1 MGATRHQAIVRPT
14 GRAELDIAAARI
26 SEQALDTTDPTGSE
40 FVVDWR
46 RLAHVVRE
54 DWRVNQCDWT
64 QPGFR
69 AIAVHRFGTCV
80 GQLRRGLL
88 QKLLRRVHR
97 AMYRY
102 VRNHYGIELPV
113 TALIGRRVAIG
124 HQSGI
129 VVHANAVIGDEC
141 FIRHNVTIG
150 AASWERPNEAPTLGR
165 GVSVSPG
172 AVILGGITIGD
183 RAKIGPNAVVMVD
196 VPADTS
202 VFVTAPRMLSLVTGQ
217 APTRELESRLAGRE
231 R

>member
-1 MGATRHQAIVRPT
+1 MAG
-14 GRAELDIAAARI
+14 
-26 SEQALDTTDPTGSE
+26 
-40 FVVDWR
+40 WR
-46 RLAHVVRE
+46 RLPQLLRE
-54 DWRVNQCDWT
+54 DWRVNFRDWT

-80 GQLRRGLL
+80 GQLRRGPL
-88 QKLLRRVHR
+88 KMVLRRVHL

-113 TALIGRRVAIG
+113 TAVIGRRVIIG

-129 VVHANAVIGDEC
+129 VLHANAVIGDEC
-141 FIRHNVTIG
+141 FIRQNVTIG
-150 AASWERPNEAPTLGR
+150 ATTFERADEAPTLGR
-165 GVSVSPG
+165 GVSVGAG

-202 VFVTAPRMLSLVTGQ
+202 VFVNAPRMLKLVTTP
-217 APTRELESRLAGRE
+217 APTRELESRLAGGE